1 MKILIKISRNPRHEF
16 DTQKTLY
23 KYFPRFIARPIK
35 LKKNRIYMKFY
46 KNKSLDKIETKLSPT
61 QIINLVN
68 KVKNILK
75 KIRSRFPLFRH
86 NDLHVGNVLLDD
98 QGQVRLTDFELTRLT
113 GKTPKVI
120 PKYGITNRLNIK
132 YDIHFFLNS
141 LRQYMIKR
149 KNKTGIATLN
159 KLLPVGYRGKTAA
172 FVRNFRLRA

>member
-1 MKILIKISRNPRHEF
+1 
-16 DTQKTLY
+16 
-23 KYFPRFIARPIK
+23 
-35 LKKNRIYMKFY
+35 MKFY
-46 KNKSLDKIETKLSPT
+46 KNKSLDKLETKLSPT

-75 KIRSRFPLFRH
+75 TIRAKFPLFRH

-120 PKYGITNRLNIK
+120 PKYGITNRINRK

-149 KNKTGIATLN
+149 KNKSGIATMN